1 MNTWRQTGGVV
12 RNRFGLPHLR
22 SSGTDI
28 SLPASHQNAA
38 PVPDASDTRAG
49 WKDFTLP
56 RWADHGD
63 DQALR
68 NYEQGVRAAFAG
80 IVPVLKEISTL
91 QHAHDFTRQ
100 AQTLAQTKLGFALPE
115 QLLQNAWLGK
125 LDMRQLYAHA
135 LYETFKRASLASFA
149 DIVAE
154 REYAAQAEQFFLDCG
169 FHSVD
174 ITPCAD
180 GRLQGLV
187 KYILRLPKA
196 AVHRA
201 PYAGALF
208 DIEESLRRWVE
219 LEHRR
224 YHEGVPCSAGQP
236 TQYLKIA
243 VYHWSGSDR
252 HEGCAAHGSDQR
264 AAAQAALDRL
274 TMFRDA
280 VQNSFC
286 CGASVATLL
295 MGVNTDND
303 TLRIH
308 VPDGLGAVNL
318 FRYVD
323 NEQIRQNI
331 SQTHT
336 PRAAVVEALELAIVA
351 QGWGQGEGRPSAGML
366 RFIATLLENNL
377 KQIDYVAQ
385 YHGGDYADIGHN
397 EWFISAGNG
406 FADLPLR
413 NLAYYAHLDTVEEG
427 AADLDVGV
435 KIFKKLNVAH
445 ALPVP
450 VVIHACFNAQVPGA
464 RDRALV
470 RAERLKQAVLNRYA
484 DLTRQGLIC
493 VFTTL
498 QDQHHPKNTE
508 FLPWGEAGV

>member
-1 MNTWRQTGGVV
+1 MNTQRQTSGVM
-12 RNRFGLPHLR
+12 RNRFGLPQMR
-22 SSGTDI
+22 SGDAEV
-28 SLPASHQNAA
+28 SLPVARQNTAPA
-38 PVPDASDTRAG
+38 PVASEG
-49 WKDFTLP
+49 WKDFPPP
-56 RWADHGD
+56 RWAERE
-63 DQALR
+63 ANPTLWK
-68 NYEQGVRAAFAG
+68 YEQGVRAAFAN
-80 IVPVLKEISTL
+80 IVPVLKEISAL
-91 QHAHDFTRQ
+91 QHTQDFTRQ
-100 AQTLAQTKLGFALPE
+100 AQALAQTKLGFALPE
-115 QLLQNAWLGK
+115 PLLQNAWLGE
-125 LDMRQLYAHA
+125 LDMRRCYAHA
-135 LYETFKRASLASFA
+135 LYETFKRASAASFA
-149 DIVAE
+149 DIAAE
-154 REYAAQAEQFFLDCG
+154 REHAAQAQQFLLDCG

-174 ITPCAD
+174 IAPCAD

-219 LEHRR
+219 VEHRR
-224 YHEGVPCSAGQP
+224 YREGVPNTADQP

-252 HEGCAAHGSDQR
+252 HQGCAAHGSDQHT
-264 AAAQAALDRL
+264 AAQAGLERL
-274 TMFRDA
+274 TMFRAA

-295 MGVNTDND
+295 IGVNTDND
-303 TLRIH
+303 ALRIH
-308 VPDGLGAVNL
+308 VPDGLGATSL
-318 FRYVD
+318 YRYVD
-323 NEQIRQNI
+323 NEQVYQKVA
-331 SQTHT
+331 QTKA
-336 PRAAVVEALELAIVA
+336 PRATVVDALELAIVA
-351 QGWGQGEGRPSAGML
+351 QGWGQGEGRPGVGML
-366 RFIATLLENNL
+366 RCIATLLENNL

-385 YHGGDYADIGHN
+385 YHGGGYADIGHS

-450 VVIHACFNAQVPGA
+450 VVIHARYNAQVPGA
-464 RDRALV
+464 RDRALA
-470 RAERLKQAVLNRYA
+470 RAERLKRAVLERYA
-484 DLTRQGLIC
+484 ELTRQGLIC

-498 QDQHHPKNTE
+498 QDQQHPENTE
-508 FLPWGEAGV
+508 FLPWGEAAT